1 MPGSRCL
8 ATNPHCKLSP
18 IAPLSPGVQEG
29 GEPVRTTRFRVWFQ
43 PSVKPT
49 ELDRAVWSDVKIV
62 QKRAEFGFDALDVTV
77 QGDGSNL
84 RRLVVERQD
93 VFAALLELRPGDE

>member
-1 MPGSRCL
+1 M
-8 ATNPHCKLSP
+8 
-18 IAPLSPGVQEG
+18 
-29 GEPVRTTRFRVWFQ
+29 TTRFRVWFQ

-49 ELDRAVWSDVKIV
+49 ELDPAVWSAVKV
-62 QKRAEFGFDALDVTV
+62 VRKRAEFGFDALDVTGR
-77 QGDGSNL
+77 GDGRDL